1 MITLKSHGKAAL
13 SIEESSLDKI
23 LNIYPDE
30 SLMDRQVFTDARQTK
45 EISFSDL
52 KKECET
58 LSLPWQLFLL
68 EPGKL
73 DKEIAELD
81 KLRKSKFEDKFI
93 ASRDNEGK
101 GVALRIADRLIALQ
115 DFARTVVE
123 GNNDFCGSLINIAD
137 HERAGHILSY
147 FEIDPEAL
155 SSGQKEKT
163 LDYIIKQLEKKN
175 IRVSRGVMNSNK
187 LLPIENNIRGTYRK
201 SSGFVVKDDKVP
213 YIFLPSEINDH
224 ETPGR
229 QILTLFALLTLIG
242 LEQYNVYID
251 GKFETRIR
259 ESDLLKQAFGIA
271 GEALLPVEVTEQL
284 EEPITDKARD
294 ELAEKYM
301 LTPSAIVVTL
311 RARGLIQTDEELQA
325 LLDNI
330 QRKPESSGAS
340 HKCTPKIDT
349 SVKKLCGEATC
360 SDIIDSVRTDKLS
373 GIRAQYLMFG
383 YVDKLKFEKF
393 KANVGL

>member
-1 MITLKSHGKAAL
+1 MIALKSHGKTAL
-13 SIEESSLDKI
+13 HIKESSLDKI
-23 LNIYPDE
+23 LSIYPDE
-30 SLMDRQVFTDARQTK
+30 SLTERQVFVEARQTK

-68 EPGKL
+68 KPEKL

-115 DFARTVVE
+115 DFARTVVDK
-123 GNNDFCGSLINIAD
+123 NNDFCGSLTKIPD

-147 FEIDPEAL
+147 FDIDPESL

-163 LDYIIKQLEKKN
+163 LGYIIKQLEKKN
-175 IRVSRGVMNSNK
+175 VRVSRGVMNSNK
-187 LLPIENNIRGTYRK
+187 LLPIENNIRSTYRK
-201 SSGFVVKDDKVP
+201 SSGFVVKDNKVP
-213 YIFLPSEINDH
+213 YIFLPSEINDN

-229 QILTLFALLTLIG
+229 QILTLFALLTMIG

-251 GKFETRIR
+251 GEFETRIR

-271 GEALLPVEVTEQL
+271 SEVLLPVVVTEQL
-284 EEPITDKARD
+284 EEPITDSVRD

-301 LTPSAIVVTL
+301 LTPSAIVLTL
-311 RARGLIQTDEELQA
+311 QERGLIQTKEELQE
-325 LLDNI
+325 LLESI

-340 HKCTPKIDT
+340 HKRTPNIDT

-360 SDIIDSVRTDKLS
+360 ADIIDGVRTDKLT
-373 GIRAQYLMFG
+373 GVRAQYLMFG